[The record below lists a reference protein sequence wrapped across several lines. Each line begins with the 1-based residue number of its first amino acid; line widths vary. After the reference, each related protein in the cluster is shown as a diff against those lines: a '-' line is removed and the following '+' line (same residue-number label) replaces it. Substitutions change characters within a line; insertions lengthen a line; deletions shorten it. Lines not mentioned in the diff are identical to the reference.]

1 MTMHTEHPPPDSM
14 TAYVDPYPGR
24 PGNER
29 VYFDCSRCNG
39 TGSVSWGANVDGA
52 LRDPATGKERI
63 VPRVCFQ
70 CYGVG
75 RDSHLVSSA
84 RSTERRRVAA
94 TRKALADAQDR
105 MARREA
111 AEAALAAEVEEAR
124 ARYSAEH
131 PEAVAALQALRPGP
145 FAESVRAAF
154 AASGYLTAAQAEVV
168 VRMAAEQASEPEP
181 SPVIE
186 GRIVITG
193 KVLSVKWS
201 PSQYRDQ
208 VCRMTVLDDRGFKVW
223 GTRPASFGATSLRD
237 EAGGYQ
243 GVPAVSVGDRVTLT
257 ATVRASEDDPTF
269 GFYSR
274 PAKAARA

>member
-1 MTMHTEHPPPDSM
+1 MHTEHPPPDSL
-14 TAYVDPYPGR
+14 TVYVDPYPGR

-29 VYFDCSRCNG
+29 VYFDCSRCDG

-52 LRDPATGKERI
+52 LYDPATGKERI
-63 VPRVCFQ
+63 VPQVCFQ
-70 CYGVG
+70 CNGVG
-75 RDSHLVSSA
+75 RNSHLVASA
-84 RSTERRRVAA
+84 RESARRRVAA
-94 TRKALADAQDR
+94 ARKALARA
-105 MARREA
+105 ARREA
-111 AEAALAAEVEEAR
+111 EEAARAAEVEEAR

-131 PEAVAALQALRPGP
+131 PEAVEALQALRPGA
-145 FAESVRAAF
+145 FAESVRASF
-154 AASGYLTAAQAEVV
+154 AARGYLTAAQAEVV

-193 KVLSVKWS
+193 MVLSVKWD
-201 PSQYRDQ
+201 PSQYGDQ

-223 GTRPASFGATSLRD
+223 GTRPAALGSTSLRD

-243 GVPAVSVGDRVTLT
+243 HVPAVSAGDRVTFT
-257 ATVRASEDDPTF
+257 ARVRASGDDPTF

-274 PAKAARA
+274 PVKAARA